1 MKRQFPGLLSNQGFD
16 LNMASSFPGL
26 SSTLHGRHVPI
37 FAVSLTTSLQRGP
50 PDLSNGG
57 SPCCQSRDSA
67 SFTEFISVDKIEL
80 FVNQVMIYLP
90 LQTVT
95 SMER

>member
-1 MKRQFPGLLSNQGFD
+1 MKCHFPGLLSNKGFD

-37 FAVSLTTSLQRGP
+37 FAISLTTSLQTGP

-57 SPCCQSRDSA
+57 SPCCQSRDSV
-67 SFTEFISVDKIEL
+67 SFTAFISVDKIEL
-80 FVNQVMIYLP
+80 FVNQVMMYLP
-90 LQTVT
+90 LQTVS